1 MLKKT
6 HLAAAAVCCL
16 LIGSLVI
23 SVANETPR
31 IMVLHSYSTGY
42 VWTNLVN
49 QSLKS
54 AYAKSKFDVQIRYF
68 YMNTRDLAYRDNA
81 DAIEQNFVDTV
92 QAFNPRVIIAVDDAA
107 QRIISRH
114 YLNHPDIDIVF
125 AGVNYS
131 VEDYDYADAAN
142 ITGIFEHKPVA
153 ALKKIIHELD
163 RLQREDELTAATAAA
178 EAATETVESSAS
190 SILFFADDSTSSRNN
205 AAFLAQQN
213 WGAIDY
219 RGARHVKHFADWQR
233 FIIDESSNYDYLL
246 VSGYRQ
252 LLDAA
257 GARIDSEQ
265 VATWTQ
271 VNSRAA
277 LIGMNVFNS
286 EDGVLLS
293 VGVSPHEQ
301 GALAYRM
308 ALDIIRGDAPADMPY
323 REPARYIIALS
334 ENALFDPQVKQA
346 YKTALQERAAAAQ

>member
-6 HLAAAAVCCL
+6 HLAAVAVCCL

-54 AYAKSKFDVQIRYF
+54 AYEKSKFDVKIRYF
-68 YMNTRDLAYRDNA
+68 YMNTRDLAYRENA
-81 DAIEQNFVDTV
+81 PTIEQNFVDTV
-92 QAFNPRVIIAVDDAA
+92 RAFEPRVIIAVDDAA

-131 VEDYDYADAAN
+131 VEDYDYAGAAN

-153 ALKKIIHELD
+153 ALKKIVAELD
-163 RLQREDELTAATAAA
+163 HLQADLQATNAAA
-178 EAATETVESSAS
+178 AASESAS
-190 SILFFADDSTSSRNN
+190 SMLFLADDSTSSRNN
-205 AAFLAQQN
+205 AAFLAQQD
-213 WGAIDY
+213 WGGIDY
-219 RGARHVKHFADWQR
+219 RGARHVGTFADWQQ
-233 FIIDESSNYDYLL
+233 FIIDESARYDYLL

-252 LLDAA
+252 LLDTA
-257 GARIDSEQ
+257 GARVDSER

-271 VNSRAA
+271 TNSRAA

-308 ALDIIRGDAPADMPY
+308 ALDIIRGDAPFDMPY
-323 REPARYIIALS
+323 REPQRYIIALS
-334 ENALFDPQVKQA
+334 ENALFDPQVQQA
-346 YKTALQERAAAAQ
+346 YKTALLDHATESGRE

>member
-16 LIGSLVI
+16 LIASLVV

-54 AYAKSKFDVQIRYF
+54 AYEKSKFDVQIRYF

-92 QAFNPRVIIAVDDAA
+92 RAFRPRVIIAVDDAA

-114 YLNHPDIDIVF
+114 YRNHPDIDIVF

-131 VEDYDYADAAN
+131 VEDYGYAAADN

-163 RLQREDELTAATAAA
+163 RLQTADAADGAGADDAGATP
-178 EAATETVESSAS
+178 
-190 SILFFADDSTSSRNN
+190 SILFLADDSTSSRNN
-205 AAFLAQQN
+205 AAFLAQQD
-213 WGAIDY
+213 WGVIDY
-219 RGARHVKHFADWQR
+219 RGARHVGDFAAWQR
-233 FIIDESSNYDYLL
+233 FIVDESNAYDYLL

-257 GARIDSEQ
+257 GARVDSER

-301 GALAYRM
+301 GARAYSL
-308 ALDIIRGDAPADMPY
+308 ALDIIRGDAPAGMPY
-323 REPARYIIALS
+323 REPSRYIIALS
-334 ENALFDPQVKQA
+334 ENALFDPQVQQA
-346 YKTALQERAAAAQ
+346 YKTALQSRASGAQ

>member
-16 LIGSLVI
+16 LIASLVI

-49 QSLKS
+49 QSLNS
-54 AYAKSKFDVQIRYF
+54 AYEKSKFDAQIRYF
-68 YMNTRDLAYRDNA
+68 YMNTRDLNYRENA
-81 DAIEQNFVDTV
+81 DVIEQNFVDTV
-92 QAFNPRVIIAVDDAA
+92 QAFDPRVIIAVDDAA

-114 YLNHPDIDIVF
+114 YRNHPDIDIVF

-131 VEDYDYADAAN
+131 VEDYDYADASN

-163 RLQREDELTAATAAA
+163 RLQAADAAA
-178 EAATETVESSAS
+178 DATVAVAP

-205 AAFLAQQN
+205 AAFLAGQD
-213 WGAIDY
+213 WGRIDY
-219 RGARHVKHFADWQR
+219 RGARHVKTFDDWQQ
-233 FIIDESSNYDYLL
+233 FILDESNAYDYLL

-257 GARIDSEQ
+257 GARVDSEQ

-271 VNSRAA
+271 TNSRAA

-308 ALDIIRGDAPADMPY
+308 ALGIIRGDAPVEMPY
-323 REPARYIIALS
+323 REPQRYIIALS
-334 ENALFDPQVKQA
+334 ENALFDPQVQQS
-346 YKTALQERAAAAQ
+346 YKTALLQRASIGVDAPAQ

>member
-31 IMVLHSYSTGY
+31 IMVLHSYSTSY

-54 AYAKSKFDVQIRYF
+54 AYEKSKFDVKIRYF
-68 YMNTRDLAYRDNA
+68 YMNTRDLAYRENA
-81 DAIEQNFVDTV
+81 PTIERNFVDTV
-92 QAFNPRVIIAVDDAA
+92 RVFEPRVIIAVDDAA

-131 VEDYDYADAAN
+131 VADYDYIGADN
-142 ITGIFEHKPVA
+142 ITGIFEHKPVS
-153 ALKKIIHELD
+153 ALTKIIAELD
-163 RLQREDELTAATAAA
+163 HLQTETAAA
-178 EAATETVESSAS
+178 ESPASES
-190 SILFFADDSTSSRNN
+190 SILFLADDSTSSRNN
-205 AAFLAQQN
+205 AAFLAKQD
-213 WGAIDY
+213 WGNLDY
-219 RGARHVKHFADWQR
+219 RGAKHVGAFADWQQ
-233 FIIDESSNYDYLL
+233 FVVDESARYDYLL

-252 LLDAA
+252 LLDQR
-257 GARIDSEQ
+257 GARVDSER

-271 VNSRAA
+271 TNSRAA

-308 ALDIIRGDAPADMPY
+308 ALDIIRGDAPADLPY
-323 REPARYIIALS
+323 REPLRYIIALS

-346 YKTALQERAAAAQ
+346 YKTALLDHATADGQ

>member
-16 LIGSLVI
+16 LVGSLVI

-54 AYAKSKFDVQIRYF
+54 AYEKSKFDVQIRYF

-81 DAIEQNFVDTV
+81 EAIEQNFVDTV
-92 QAFNPRVIIAVDDAA
+92 RAFSPRVIIAVDDAA

-131 VEDYDYADAAN
+131 VEDYDYAEAGN

-153 ALKKIIHELD
+153 ALQKIIAELD
-163 RLQREDELTAATAAA
+163 HLQTAAA
-178 EAATETVESSAS
+178 DAAELAEPAAS
-190 SILFFADDSTSSRNN
+190 SILFLADDSTSSRNN
-205 AAFLAQQN
+205 AAFLAKQD
-213 WGAIDY
+213 WDGLDY
-219 RGARHVKHFADWQR
+219 RGAKHVKDFADWQR
-233 FIIDESSNYDYLL
+233 FIIDESDAYDYLL

-257 GARIDSEQ
+257 GARVDSEQ

-301 GALAYRM
+301 GARAYRM
-308 ALDIIRGDAPADMPY
+308 ALDLIRGGAPVDMPY
-323 REPARYIIALS
+323 REPQRYIIALS
-334 ENALFDPQVKQA
+334 ENALFDPQVRQA
-346 YKTALQERAAAAQ
+346 YKTALLDHATAESGRE

>member
-1 MLKKT
+1 MFKKT
-6 HLAAAAVCCL
+6 HLAAAAVSCL

-31 IMVLHSYSTGY
+31 IMVLHSYSTSY

-54 AYAKSKFDVQIRYF
+54 AYEKSKFDVQIRYF
-68 YMNTRDLAYRDNA
+68 YMNTRDLEYRENA
-81 DAIEQNFVDTV
+81 PAIEKNFVDTV
-92 QAFNPRVIIAVDDAA
+92 RAFKPRVIIAVDDAA

-131 VEDYDYADAAN
+131 VEDYDYAQADN
-142 ITGIFEHKPVA
+142 ITGIFEHKPVT
-153 ALKKIIHELD
+153 ALKKIIDQLD
-163 RLQREDELTAATAAA
+163 QFQEADAAQTSAR
-178 EAATETVESSAS
+178 SAS
-190 SILFFADDSTSSRNN
+190 SIAFFADDSTSSHNN
-205 AAFLAQQN
+205 AAFLSKQD
-213 WGAIDY
+213 WGDIDY
-219 RGARHVKHFADWQR
+219 RGARHVDTFDAWQQL
-233 FIIDESSNYDYLL
+233 IIDESGDYDYIL

-252 LLDAA
+252 LLDR
-257 GARIDSEQ
+257 GGVRVDSER
-265 VATWTQ
+265 VANWTQ

-308 ALDIIRGDAPADMPY
+308 ALGIIRGDAPADMPY
-323 REPARYIIALS
+323 REPQRYIIALS
-334 ENALFDPQVKQA
+334 ENALFDPEVKQA
-346 YKTALQERAAAAQ
+346 YKTALLERASMGVDAAQ